1 LSNCESL
8 HFLDAQGKTV
18 GVLKIFAPPS
28 EQYGILK
35 LSSYDA
41 LDAGEEE
48 LQLLEGTR
56 YEYEL
61 EYLIESNLIL
71 EEAFGN
77 GIIERSKNPKLKKFG
92 TLNTGLKTGRLD
104 LVLKNGLGLS
114 VGRASLEIRS
124 RKISYRNDYR
134 IMLEEITEYSL
145 DLLSDINSSTVS
157 RLKPEP
163 GNTSESIQQKFA
175 FLRSLLD
182 SHDFVEAIKRIITH
196 PNHILIKQENI
207 VSSSYGF
214 RPSSKINRQIAKSQR
229 RIKLPESHILSKKI
243 NSIPEFIENFR
254 NIETF
259 DTLENR
265 FVKFSLENFNDFLRR
280 MRIKLES
287 LGGNNVN
294 LGRQISSLENKL
306 ENFLLSD
313 FFKNVED
320 LAKLPL
326 GSTVLHRKEGYRE
339 VFGAWLKFDMAARLV
354 WHGGDDV
361 YGVGKR
367 DISTLYEYW
376 VFFKLI
382 EIITKIFKLSKPV
395 AESLLEQTSDGF
407 GLKLKSGR
415 HIEIQGSFL
424 GRGRELKIRF
434 SYNRTFSHNR
444 NVRYSGSWS
453 ERMRPDYTLS
463 LWPAQFSESEAE
475 AQELMVHVHFD
486 AKYRVEKLTELFG
499 ATDNEL
505 DEVKSDI
512 LLNLE
517 KQEQREG
524 RYKRADLLK
533 MHAYHDAI
541 RRTYGAYVLY
551 PGEAEKKW
559 DSYTEILPGI
569 GAFAMKPGQSTS
581 KVEEFI
587 QDIVFH
593 VCDRASARERNSF
606 YSYQVREAPAPFVFD
621 YSFPERSANSH
632 SRHKPPSET
641 YVVIDTSVG
650 ESELNWISNS
660 NIYAVGID
668 SEKQPFHLQTEFISS
683 EYLILIK
690 NKINFEVKFFRIIS
704 KDSQLISRSALM
716 EKGLMREKSGDF
728 FLVFNLEKADE
739 FDGIKLNAQLINTK
753 RSSESIEKP
762 LVMSLDQVLSI
773 YKS

>member
-1 LSNCESL
+1 MSNCESL
-8 HFLDAQGKTV
+8 NFLDAQGRTV
-18 GVLKIFAPPS
+18 GVLKIFAPLS
-28 EQYGILK
+28 EKYGIIR
-35 LSSYDA
+35 LSSYEA
-41 LDAGEEE
+41 HDAGEEE
-48 LQLLEGTR
+48 LQLLEGIR

-61 EYLIESNLIL
+61 ESLIDVDLIL
-71 EEAFGN
+71 EEAFGS
-77 GIIERSKNPKLKKFG
+77 GVIERSKNPKLNQFG
-92 TLNTGLKTGRLD
+92 MIDTGLKTGRLD
-104 LVLKNGLGLS
+104 LVLKNHLGLS
-114 VGRASLEIRS
+114 ISRASLEIRS

-145 DLLSDINSSTVS
+145 DLLSDINSAAVS

-163 GNTSESIQQKFA
+163 GNTAESIHQKFA

-182 SHDFVEAIKRIITH
+182 SHGFVDAVKRILSH
-196 PNHILIKQENI
+196 PNHLLIKQVKI

-214 RPSSKINRQIAKSQR
+214 RPNSKINRQISKSQR
-229 RIKLPESHILSKKI
+229 RVNLPNSHILSKKV
-243 NSIPEFIENFR
+243 NSIPELIETFK
-254 NIETF
+254 NIETH

-265 FVKFSLENFNDFLRR
+265 FVKFALENFNYFLRR
-280 MRIKLES
+280 MRIKLDLLE
-287 LGGNNVN
+287 NNNSN
-294 LGRQISSLENKL
+294 LRRQISSLENKL
-306 ENFLLSD
+306 ESFLLTD
-313 FFKNVED
+313 FFKNVEG

-382 EIITKIFKLSKPV
+382 EIITKIFKLSKPA
-395 AESLLEQTSDGF
+395 AESLIEQTSDGF
-407 GLKLKSGR
+407 GLKLKTGR

-434 SYNRTFSHNR
+434 SYNRTFSHSSD
-444 NVRYSGSWS
+444 VRYSGSWS

-463 LWPAQFSESEAE
+463 LWPAQFSEAEAE

-499 ATDNEL
+499 VTDSEL
-505 DEVKSDI
+505 DEAKSDNI
-512 LLNLE
+512 LNLE
-517 KQEQREG
+517 KQDQREG

-569 GAFAMKPGQSTS
+569 GAFAMKPGQSSS

-587 QDIVFH
+587 QDIVVH

-606 YSYQVREAPAPFVFD
+606 YSYQVREAPAPYVFNRA
-621 YSFPERSANSH
+621 FPERTANSL

-641 YVVIDTSVG
+641 YAVIDTYVG
-650 ESELNWISNS
+650 ERELNWISKS
-660 NIYAVGID
+660 NIFAVAID
-668 SEKQPFHLQTEFISS
+668 SKNQPFHLQPEFISS

-690 NKINFEVKFFRIIS
+690 KEINYEAIFFRIIS
-704 KDSQLISRSALM
+704 KDSQLISRSVLM
-716 EKGLMREKSGDF
+716 EKGLLNEKAGDF
-728 FLVFNLEKADE
+728 FFVFNLEKAGE
-739 FDGIKLNAQLINTK
+739 FDGIQLNSQLFNA
-753 RSSESIEKP
+753 RRFAESIEKP
-762 LVMSLDQVLSI
+762 LVMSLDQVLSMF
-773 YKS
+773 KD